1 MAPVSMPPVDRA
13 TELFRRLGYTVSG
26 EGTEFRARRKWRTVH
41 VTVLDAEEAS
51 STPRLVSDG
60 GHPDDAPF
68 RCYVTWKGY
77 ADEIRDR
84 LAGRDIDYEWA
95 VLGVESAEE
104 YEVYGV

>member
-26 EGTEFRARRKWRTVH
+26 EGTEFHARRKWRTVH

-51 STPRLVSDG
+51 SPPRLVSDG
-60 GHPDDAPF
+60 GRPDDVPF

-77 ADEIRDR
+77 AETLRDR
-84 LAGRDIDYEWA
+84 LAGRDPDCEWA
-95 VLGVESAEE
+95 VLGVESAED
-104 YEVYGV
+104 YDVLGV